1 MVSFPIPV
9 PRRSEVMQ
17 NGEITPE
24 AKEPPSSAANW
35 WEGFIQSET
44 AERLLTWVAVFAA
57 AWLAHFLTKRVLV
70 RVVHLLIGRSKV
82 QWDDVLVKHGVFS
95 KLSHLAPALVLHNA
109 SSFLFAEEH
118 PEWQDFVIR
127 ISTVWMILAGT
138 RAASAFLDCLVE
150 LARNQKATRDKPM
163 GSYAQVVKLLM
174 WLAGVIVILGT
185 LMNRSPLALLTGLG
199 AMTAVILLVFKDS
212 ILGFVASIQIAS
224 YDMVRTGDWVE
235 LPNFGADGDVI
246 EISLNTV
253 KIQNWDKTIST
264 VPTYAF
270 MTESFKNWRGM
281 SESGGR
287 RIKRSISLDMGSVHL
302 LDQKEISGLRNIQY
316 IHEYLE
322 KKAQE
327 VQGWNKENGA
337 DLECPVNGRRLTNLG
352 TFRAYVESY
361 LKNHPQIRQD
371 MTFLVRQLA
380 PGPEG
385 VPIEIYVFSAEQRW
399 APYEGIIGDIF
410 DHIIAVVPEFGLKI
424 YQRPSGADISSLSE
438 KVQ

>member
-1 MVSFPIPV
+1 MQADPVTPV
-9 PRRSEVMQ
+9 PDAQPAIDS
-17 NGEITPE
+17 
-24 AKEPPSSAANW
+24 NW
-35 WEGFIQSET
+35 WSEFVHSET
-44 AERLLTWVAVFAA
+44 AGLILAWVTVFAA
-57 AWLAHFLTKRVLV
+57 AWLANFLTKRVLV
-70 RVVHLLIGRSKV
+70 RVVHMLIGRSKV
-82 QWDDVLVKHGVFS
+82 KWDDVLVKHGVFN
-95 KLSHLAPALVLHNA
+95 KLSHLAPALVFYYA
-109 SSFLFAEEH
+109 SSFLFATEQLDWEV
-118 PEWQDFVIR
+118 FVMR
-127 ISTVWMILAGT
+127 ASTVWMILAGT
-138 RAASAFLDCLVE
+138 RAASSFLDCLVE

-174 WLAGVIVILGT
+174 WLTVIIVALGI
-185 LMNRSPLALLTGLG
+185 MMDRSPLVLLTGLG

-224 YDMVRTGDWVE
+224 YDMVRVGDWVE
-235 LPNFGADGDVI
+235 LPKFGADGDVI

-270 MTESFKNWRGM
+270 MSDSFKNWRGM

-302 LDQKEISGLRNIQY
+302 LNQEEISGLRSIQY

-322 KKAQE
+322 KKSVE
-327 VQGWNKENGA
+327 VQEWNKENGV

-361 LKNHPQIRQD
+361 LKNHPQIRKD

-399 APYEGIIGDIF
+399 AHYEGIIGDIF
-410 DHIIAVVPEFGLKI
+410 DHLIAVVPEFGLKV
-424 YQRPSGADISSLSE
+424 YQRPSGADISSLSS
-438 KVQ
+438 KTTTNT